1 MDKLI
6 FTALLGSER
15 LDNPSRKLN
24 NEIANISTVGF
35 KKSFVNVQTS
45 MKLEGPG
52 WDSRFLP
59 SNVHTERVSL
69 APGQLMYTANKM
81 DVAMNDTTVL
91 GVNSTNGELAFTR
104 RGDLRVNAAGLVE
117 TGAGHAVRGEN
128 GPISVPAGYLLEATA
143 DGSVYATNPN
153 RAQGDPG
160 PVLVGRMMLR
170 DASAVSLERRADGL
184 FKAVGDGVRQDGDF
198 ESGATAPSI
207 TVGALEGSNVTA
219 YDALVRLVDLTRA
232 YENNIKVIKEMKSLD
247 EQSASMMR
255 SS

>member
-6 FTALLGSER
+6 FTSLLGSQR

-35 KKSFVNVQTS
+35 KKSYVNVQTT
-45 MKLEGPG
+45 MKLAGPG

-69 APGQLMYTANKM
+69 APGQLMYTGSKM
-81 DVAMNDTTVL
+81 DIAMDGNTVL
-91 GVNSTNGELAFTR
+91 GVNAPNGELAFTR
-104 RGDLRVNAAGLVE
+104 RGDLRVNAAGIVE
-117 TGAGHAVRGEN
+117 TGSGHAVRGEN

-160 PVLVGRMMLR
+160 PVLVGRMLLR
-170 DASAVSLERRADGL
+170 DASEVSLERRADGL
-184 FKAVGDGVRQDGDF
+184 FKALGDTVRDDGDF
-198 ESGATAPSI
+198 ATGSGRISL

-219 YDALVRLVDLTRA
+219 YDAMVRLVDLTRA
-232 YENNIKVIKEMKSLD
+232 YENNVKIIKEMKSLD
-247 EQSASMMR
+247 ESGTSMMR